1 MPHALTGST
10 VTRRNSV
17 VKCQIGTTDSA
28 GDSRG
33 LAARV
38 DADADICYCEAKH
51 VQSFYASIAR
61 NEQGKRDFDSYA
73 GRVLILDE
81 VDALVI
87 DEEPNEP
94 FVYPNTELSEIATTV
109 ASGLHS
115 GKRWWQAPGAKA
127 EDNPLSDYDRDAS

>member
-1 MPHALTGST
+1 MP
-10 VTRRNSV
+10 
-17 VKCQIGTTDSA
+17 TDSS

-115 GKRWWQAPGAKA
+115 GKRPDQLAHLRTSNHPAANRVFHEVCKALAAGRFREGMRFKRPG
-127 EDNPLSDYDRDAS
+127 SI

>member
-1 MPHALTGST
+1 MGECKIACIKKSPGLTA
-10 VTRRNSV
+10 NLLYL
-17 VKCQIGTTDSA
+17 
-28 GDSRG
+28 G

-38 DADADICYCEAKH
+38 DGSADICYCEAKH

-61 NEQGKRDFDSYA
+61 SEQDARDFDSYS

-94 FVYPNTELSEIATTV
+94 FVYPNQQPETQ
-109 ASGLHS
+109 
-115 GKRWWQAPGAKA
+115 GKENESPKF
-127 EDNPLSDYDRDAS
+127 EDCCYMLYILQSCCK

>member
-1 MPHALTGST
+1 MKSGQWPQGSGKAAKA
-10 VTRRNSV
+10 R
-17 VKCQIGTTDSA
+17 
-28 GDSRG
+28 

-38 DADADICYCEAKH
+38 DGSADICYCEAKH

-61 NEQGKRDFDSYA
+61 SEQDSRDFDSYS

-94 FVYPNTELSEIATTV
+94 NL
-109 ASGLHS
+109 G
-115 GKRWWQAPGAKA
+115 
-127 EDNPLSDYDRDAS
+127 